1 MFSIKKEYSKKVI
14 ALLSG
19 KEITKK
25 ATYIVPQFGPEPE
38 KAENEKYTPE
48 ETMQVVNEALAYFG
62 NDDLVRFLNW
72 AVIVYAQ
79 RTSNN
84 DLRAT
89 ATGLSKADEAR
100 VQLLKNMAIRQ
111 AEAECGTYND
121 KGELVIDRKSD
132 EYLAAIKESLE
143 FNTSKPKYADLK
155 KVFEGD
161 DSNIPPIDLTIPGS
175 MSSSKVE
182 DKATDA
188 PKAEETTESAAT
200 EETVSA

>member
-48 ETMQVVNEALAYFG
+48 ETMQVVNEAMSYFG

-111 AEAECGTYND
+111 AEAECGMYND

-155 KVFEGD
+155 KVFDGSDAEA
-161 DSNIPPIDLTIPGS
+161 IEIDLTIPGS

-182 DKATDA
+182 DKTADA
-188 PKAEETTESAAT
+188 PKAEESVAT